1 MSVAASN
8 FTYPLSRSWE
18 RAGVRVKAPVLQ
30 GASLVQE
37 VPRFPL
43 SPKCEV
49 MQLPPNA
56 DIPSVLS
63 STLPALSAVK
73 PPLATLYAIIPTF
86 PLDKQERMV

>member
-1 MSVAASN
+1 MSVAVSYL
-8 FTYPLSRSWE
+8 TYPLSRSWE

-37 VPRFPL
+37 MPRFPL
-43 SPKCEV
+43 PPKCEV
-49 MQLPPNA
+49 IQLPPNA
-56 DIPSVLS
+56 VSPLLS

-73 PPLATLYAIIPTF
+73 PPLATLYAIVPTF